1 MNILHIEKQ
10 IATNRSSNCISSEMK
25 VIQLTYENYVQ
36 KLKKKKKNKEQAKK
50 GYLTLVGLR
59 LS

>member
-36 KLKKKKKNKEQAKK
+36 KLKKKKNKEQAKK